1 MREEGRHPLC
11 SRLLS
16 PGCDACDPG
25 RGWRRHPAPHR
36 LPALRAS
43 SLLPAAVLGVL
54 VSAFLP
60 AQTRPAAPANPAS
73 QQAPPLLRDVTVE
86 ERADIYLA
94 RKSYADAID
103 YYHRA
108 LRQQGSNA
116 NLWNKLGIAYQ
127 LDINYR
133 AARKAY
139 KEAAK
144 RRTDF
149 AEPWNNLGT
158 TYFMENKFRKSVK
171 YYRQALDRS
180 PGSASFHMNLGASY
194 SHMKKFPQAVE
205 QYREALSLDPNVL
218 TEHSSTATVVQARGA
233 DVEFYFY
240 LAKVFASLARP
251 EDSVRYLRRA
261 LEDGFKDL
269 KRLDGDPDFQKI
281 SHYPAYV
288 ELRKNLPVA
297 ISD

>member
-1 MREEGRHPLC
+1 V
-11 SRLLS
+11 
-16 PGCDACDPG
+16 
-25 RGWRRHPAPHR
+25 
-36 LPALRAS
+36 LRAS
-43 SLLPAAVLGVL
+43 GLFPAAVLGVL
-54 VSAFLP
+54 VSAFLT
-60 AQTRPAAPANPAS
+60 AQTQPANPANS
-73 QQAPPLLRDVTVE
+73 RTQKASLQSREITPE

-108 LRQQGSNA
+108 LSQQGSSA

-127 LDINYR
+127 LDMNYG
-133 AARKAY
+133 AARKSY

-158 TYFMENKFRKSVK
+158 TYFMENRFRKSVK
-171 YYRQALDRS
+171 YYRQALKRN

-218 TEHSSTATVVQARGA
+218 TEHSATATVVQARGA

-269 KRLDGDPDFQKI
+269 KRLDEDPDFQKI
-281 SHYPAYV
+281 SQYPAYV